1 MFITRIEQHMSLCPL
16 PARCEG
22 ETSVCCIGDKPST
35 GHQPYAWEHYQYF
48 HCMERERGDLFESGD
63 VCYQGSLAE
72 STRESHPPS
81 TPPQIPD
88 WCHHPLLQSPE
99 LLQ

>member
-1 MFITRIEQHMSLCPL
+1 MFIARIKQQMSLCPL
-16 PARCEG
+16 TARCKG
-22 ETSVCCIGDKPST
+22 ETGVCCIGDKPST

-48 HCMERERGDLFESGD
+48 HCMERGDLFESED
-63 VCYQGSLAE
+63 VCYQESLAE

-81 TPPQIPD
+81 TPPQTPD
-88 WCHHPLLQSPE
+88 WCHHLLLQSPG